1 MKNKKEK
8 TEQNKLE
15 IMGITI
21 HFSTDKTPE
30 GYTES
35 CQIKY
40 NEKIGEDNMA
50 VVYRSIANFYEGN
63 LKEKE

>member
-1 MKNKKEK
+1 MENKTQE
-8 TEQNKLE
+8 EQTQKLE

-30 GYTES
+30 GYTEN
-35 CQIKY
+35 CQIEY
-40 NEKIGEDNMA
+40 NEKIGEDKMA

-63 LKEKE
+63 LK

>member
-21 HFSTDKTPE
+21 HFSTEKTPE
-30 GYTES
+30 GYTEN

-40 NEKIGEDNMA
+40 EEKLGADNMA
-50 VVYRSIANFYEGN
+50 VVYRSIKDFYDGN
-63 LKEKE
+63 LK

>member
-1 MKNKKEK
+1 MENK
-8 TEQNKLE
+8 TENKLE

-21 HFSTDKTPE
+21 HFSTEKTPE

-40 NEKIGEDNMA
+40 NEKIGEDKMA
-50 VVYRSIANFYEGN
+50 VVYRSIKDFYDGN
-63 LKEKE
+63 LK